1 MIAIILIALAA
12 GCASALMFASI
23 ISGALISLLLFYLA
37 PLPLMVAA
45 LGWGP
50 IAATIGGI
58 VAASGLGAIFG
69 LPYCIAF
76 AITVA
81 LPAWWLGHLALLGRP
96 VADPAAGNGAAPA
109 APQLEWY
116 PVGRILLWIAGF
128 AALTTIAAMLTL
140 GTDAET
146 ITSSLRRG
154 LSRILGARDA
164 ASSGDIERWV
174 AALAIIA
181 PAAATIVAMMTL
193 TLNLWLAGKIT
204 ATSGRLH
211 RPWPDLKSAELPPM
225 TLVALC
231 VALAFCFVGGL
242 VAMFAQIATT
252 ALMMAYAPHRLCRA
266 AHADAGAQEPRL
278 LALLHLRDR
287 CRVRLAGAGDDR
299 ARPCRRR
306 LRHSPTLSARQAA
319 APARILKRQ
328 PSTSTAYRTLKRRT
342 KMEVI
347 LLERVA
353 KLGQMGEVVRVK
365 DGFARNF
372 LLKRGKALRATADN
386 RAKFDGM
393 KAELEANN
401 LKAKGEASKVAE
413 KINGRNVVVLRQA
426 SETGQ
431 LFGSVSVRDIIASFE
446 ADGVTISRSQ
456 VLLDAPIKT
465 IGKHQIAIAVHPEV
479 EVSVSVTVARSADEA
494 ERINRGEDISTRQ
507 EDQDA
512 AAEALA
518 AAGEFFDPE
527 AQHDDEAPAP
537 ASTEK

>member
-1 MIAIILIALAA
+1 MIAIVLIGIAA

-81 LPAWWLGHLALLGRP
+81 VPAWWLGHLSLLGRP
-96 VADPAAGNGAAPA
+96 LPGAASGNGSTPA

-146 ITSSLRRG
+146 ITNSLRRG

-225 TLVALC
+225 TLVALS

-252 ALMMAYAPHRLCRA
+252 ALTMAYAFIGFSVLHTVTLALKSRAFWLCCA
-266 AHADAGAQEPRL
+266 YAVVVTFGWPVLAMIALGLADAVFGI
-278 LALLHLRDR
+278 
-287 CRVRLAGAGDDR
+287 
-299 ARPCRRR
+299 
-306 LRHSPTLSARQAA
+306 RQ
-319 APARILKRQ
+319 RYL
-328 PSTSTAYRTLKRRT
+328 
-342 KMEVI
+342 
-347 LLERVA
+347 
-353 KLGQMGEVVRVK
+353 
-365 DGFARNF
+365 
-372 LLKRGKALRATADN
+372 RGKPPPL
-386 RAKFDGM
+386 
-393 KAELEANN
+393 
-401 LKAKGEASKVAE
+401 
-413 KINGRNVVVLRQA
+413 
-426 SETGQ
+426 
-431 LFGSVSVRDIIASFE
+431 
-446 ADGVTISRSQ
+446 
-456 VLLDAPIKT
+456 
-465 IGKHQIAIAVHPEV
+465 
-479 EVSVSVTVARSADEA
+479 
-494 ERINRGEDISTRQ
+494 
-507 EDQDA
+507 
-512 AAEALA
+512 
-518 AAGEFFDPE
+518 
-527 AQHDDEAPAP
+527 P
-537 ASTEK
+537 AS